1 VRPCNI
7 SPTCGWACTR
17 SGCATV
23 DLQTLNELFLQ
34 IQPAHLQKLHG
45 ERLSGEQRSIERA
58 AFIRARL
65 STN

>member
-1 VRPCNI
+1 MGLHNRRL
-7 SPTCGWACTR
+7 S
-17 SGCATV
+17 SV

-45 ERLSGEQRSIERA
+45 ERLNGEQRSVERA

-65 STN
+65 SSN

>member
-1 VRPCNI
+1 MQYLSHLRMGLHI
-7 SPTCGWACTR
+7 GRLDS
-17 SGCATV
+17 V

-58 AFIRARL
+58 AFIRTRL
-65 STN
+65 SNN